1 MNTSKYKVFLK
12 VAELGNITRAA
23 EELNYT
29 QSGVSQIIS
38 SLERDLG
45 FPLLV
50 RTKAGTTLTSSGER
64 VLEPIR
70 QIVKWEGSLQQIAT
84 SILGLDTGMIRV
96 GTFVSVSTQWLP
108 PIMREFSALHP
119 NIQFELVSGDYDEI
133 SQMLL
138 ENRLD
143 CGFLSRLSS
152 DGLEFIHLLHDDY
165 VVLLPKDHPYAHV
178 EHFTYDMLNGQPF
191 IIPTD
196 ELDFDLAPLLK
207 NNKLDLNI
215 TYRIKEDYTVISM
228 VEHGLGISVLPELLL
243 EDIKND
249 VVVKRFSDS
258 YSRDLGIAVRSF
270 DYVTP
275 PTRAFVQFV
284 ADWVKD
290 HYASIRGDSAAI

>member
-23 EELNYT
+23 QELNYT

-38 SLERDLG
+38 SLERELG

-50 RTKAGTTLTSSGER
+50 RTKAGTVLTSSGER
-64 VLEPIR
+64 VLESIR

-84 SILGLDTGMIRV
+84 SILGLETGMIRV

-119 NIQFELVSGDYDEI
+119 NIQFELVSGDYDDI

-152 DGLEFIHLLHDDY
+152 EGLEFTHLLHDDY
-165 VVLLPKDHPYAHV
+165 VVILPKDHPYAHV
-178 EHFTYDMLNGQPF
+178 EYFTYDMLNGQPF
-191 IIPTD
+191 IVPTD

-207 NNKLDLNI
+207 NRNLDLNI

-228 VEHGLGISVLPELLL
+228 VEHGLGISVLPKLLL
-243 EDIKND
+243 EDIRNE
-249 VVVKRFSDS
+249 VVVKPFSDS
-258 YSRDLGIAVRSF
+258 YSRDLGIAVRSS
-270 DYVTP
+270 DYITP
-275 PTRAFVQFV
+275 PTRAFMDFVTEWVQ
-284 ADWVKD
+284 D
-290 HYASIRGDSAAI
+290 HYDRPQGRSQAV

>member
-23 EELNYT
+23 QELNYT

-38 SLERDLG
+38 SLERELG
-45 FPLLV
+45 FPLLI
-50 RTKAGTTLTSSGER
+50 RTKTGTILTSSGER
-64 VLEPIR
+64 VLESIR

-84 SILGLDTGMIRV
+84 SILGLETGMIRV

-119 NIQFELVSGDYDEI
+119 NIQFELVSGDYDDI

-152 DGLEFIHLLHDDY
+152 EGLEFTHLLHDDY

-178 EHFTYDMLNGQPF
+178 EYFTYDMLNGQPF
-191 IIPTD
+191 IVPTD

-207 NNKLDLNI
+207 NRHLDLNI

-228 VEHGLGISVLPELLL
+228 VEHGLGISVLPKLLL
-243 EDIKND
+243 EDIRNE
-249 VVVKRFSDS
+249 VVVKPFSDS
-258 YSRDLGIAVRSF
+258 YSRDLGIAVRSS
-270 DYVTP
+270 DYITP
-275 PTRAFVQFV
+275 PTRAFMDFV
-284 ADWVKD
+284 TEWVRD
-290 HYASIRGDSAAI
+290 HYDRPQGRSQAV